1 MQQRSKIKTVSENG
15 GGGWGERWRGAGEN
29 SGGSGAGA
37 MRENFDSGHRLLTPH
52 LWLSAL
58 FREM

>member
-15 GGGWGERWRGAGEN
+15 GGGAGEN
-29 SGGSGAGA
+29 SGGAAGA
-37 MRENFDSGHRLLTPH
+37 MREYFDSGHRLLTPH

-58 FREM
+58 FWEM